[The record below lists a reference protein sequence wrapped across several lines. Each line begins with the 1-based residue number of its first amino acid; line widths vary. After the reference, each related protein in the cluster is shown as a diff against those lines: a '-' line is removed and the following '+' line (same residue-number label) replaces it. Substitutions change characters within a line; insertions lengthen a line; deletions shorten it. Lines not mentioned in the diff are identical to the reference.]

1 MKIPGI
7 YADIHISSDTVR
19 IYTLYVYKYIYEMF
33 RSFYITTHLK
43 VHTFWAFCT
52 PPLSTHPRSTAAV
65 FPSRSPGASLWK
77 HDWPRSRRPED
88 VLLVGS
94 LWNWGF
100 LVGCFAP
107 FSSKGFFG
115 IHYLTCNDHGKCYC
129 FWDGGRLKLWD
140 NARLSWWNGTVLPV
154 LGWKT
159 HHSCRWWKKIRE
171 LS

>member
-1 MKIPGI
+1 MQIPGI
-7 YADIHISSDTVR
+7 YTDIHISSDTVR
-19 IYTLYVYKYIYEMF
+19 IYTLYVYKYIWNVPRFLHYH
-33 RSFYITTHLK
+33 SFKSAYFLGFL
-43 VHTFWAFCT
+43 HTSTVNPQGQQLLSSQAD
-52 PPLSTHPRSTAAV
+52 PPERLFGSMIGRDRGDRKMCV
-65 FPSRSPGASLWK
+65 
-77 HDWPRSRRPED
+77 
-88 VLLVGS
+88 VGS